1 MYLKD
6 RYGEGG
12 AILGDHFGGN
22 SVFFTP
28 MYWGVLNTLSLS
40 IL

>member
-1 MYLKD
+1 MG
-6 RYGEGG
+6 RGG
-12 AILGDHFGGN
+12 DIGDHFGGN
-22 SVFFTP
+22 SGFFTP